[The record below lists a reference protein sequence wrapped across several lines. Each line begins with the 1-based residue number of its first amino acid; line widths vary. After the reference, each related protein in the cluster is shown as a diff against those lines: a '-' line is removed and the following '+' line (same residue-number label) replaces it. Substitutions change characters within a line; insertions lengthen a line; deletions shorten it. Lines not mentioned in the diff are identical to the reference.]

1 MLYDNEQQLKS
12 EIEKLKS
19 EIEKLKQAIR
29 ELQEVKVLNG
39 MLQEQRLIL
48 VVCEM
53 PYSIETMI
61 VKRVLGEGITGI
73 YKIKDMVKELKIKK
87 LNGICHHLV

>member
-12 EIEKLKS
+12 EIVKLKS

-29 ELQEVKVLNG
+29 ELQEEVKVLNG

-61 VKRVLGEGITGI
+61 VKRVLGTGI
-73 YKIKDMVKELKIKK
+73 YYRNL
-87 LNGICHHLV
+87 

>member
-12 EIEKLKS
+12 EIEKLK
-19 EIEKLKQAIR
+19 QAIR
-29 ELQEVKVLNG
+29 ELQEEVKVLNG
-39 MLQEQRLIL
+39 MLQEQILIL

-61 VKRVLGEGITGI
+61 VKRVLGEDITGI
-73 YKIKDMVKELKIKK
+73 YKIKDMVKELEIEK
-87 LNGICHHLV
+87 LNGICHHPVYDL